1 MFSRRIPTQ
10 DDRKCFGRLIR
21 EARKSQ
27 NMTQEKL
34 AECMN
39 CSLRWIN
46 RVERGESNL
55 NWKDMIRLLLIVQL
69 PLEKVA
75 EEIGLNVPVAVNRK

>member
-1 MFSRRIPTQ
+1 MFSQRKPTQ
-10 DDRKCFGRLIR
+10 ANRELFGQLIHD
-21 EARKSQ
+21 ARKSQ

-34 AECMN
+34 AECMT

-55 NWKDMIRLLLIVQL
+55 NWMDMIRLLIILDL
-69 PLEKVA
+69 PPEKVA
-75 EEIGLNVPVAVNRK
+75 EEVGLDVSILTSRK